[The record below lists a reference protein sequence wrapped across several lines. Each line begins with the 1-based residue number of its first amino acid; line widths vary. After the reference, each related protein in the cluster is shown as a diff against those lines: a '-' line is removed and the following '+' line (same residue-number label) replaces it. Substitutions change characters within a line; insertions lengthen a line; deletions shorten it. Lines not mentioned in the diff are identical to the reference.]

1 MDIDAVCRSLT
12 GVGLSDTVIL
22 DTETTGLHPE
32 WDDELLSLA
41 IVDSDGRRLF
51 NSLVRPRRHEA
62 WPQAQRVNG
71 ISPAMVWDAPTA
83 DELSDV
89 VSSFVSDGHLV
100 VGFNLIFDLKFL
112 LCEEIISQ
120 PPQITFD
127 VMREYARV
135 HPRRSGRGSRGWVR
149 LEDVAHHYGIAF
161 FPHNA
166 LEDARATA
174 GCFRAL
180 LGDKSYVRVVQ
191 ARRERER

>member
-1 MDIDAVCRSLT
+1 VLLAGAHGLVLGLDDVAVDAD
-12 GVGLSDTVIL
+12 GL
-22 DTETTGLHPE
+22 
-32 WDDELLSLA
+32 A
-41 IVDSDGRRLF
+41 
-51 NSLVRPRRHEA
+51 
-62 WPQAQRVNG
+62 
-71 ISPAMVWDAPTA
+71 A

-161 FPHNA
+161 SPHNA

-180 LGDKSYVRVVQ
+180 LGDKSYVHAVQ
-191 ARRERER
+191 AQQGRER